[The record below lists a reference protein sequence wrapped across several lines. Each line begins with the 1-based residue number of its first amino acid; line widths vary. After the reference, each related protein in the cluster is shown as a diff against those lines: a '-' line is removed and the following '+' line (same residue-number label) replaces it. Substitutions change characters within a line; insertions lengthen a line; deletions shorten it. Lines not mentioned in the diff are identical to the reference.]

1 MVEAEAVE
9 AAKAARA
16 AEGSR
21 GKQVKLVLSLHNPLK
36 KLGMGTFFLKMLNPP

>member
-9 AAKAARA
+9 AAKA

-21 GKQVKLVLSLHNPLK
+21 GKQVKLVLSLHNLLK
-36 KLGMGTFFLKMLNPP
+36 KLGIGTFFLKMLNPP